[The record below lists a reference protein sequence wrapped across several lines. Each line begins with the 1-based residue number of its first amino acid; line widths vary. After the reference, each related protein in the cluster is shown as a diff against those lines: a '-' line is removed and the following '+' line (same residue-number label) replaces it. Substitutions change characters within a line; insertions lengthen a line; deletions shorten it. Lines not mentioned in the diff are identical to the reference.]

1 MLLGAGLTALYT
13 ARCVW
18 LVFFGETRSH
28 LHVHET
34 GNAMK
39 TALIPLALGSLTT
52 WLLAGVFSDLL
63 KKTLPLHEIEMVT
76 LGGLVQKVFTDPLT
90 YLALLVV
97 TVGILCWWQRQKL
110 EGVAKGFS
118 SFSLAAQNSFGFEAI
133 NRAVV
138 KVTQEGAEVLRP
150 TQTGVLAWNVAGILL
165 ALIVVL
171 LILIARV

>member
-1 MLLGAGLTALYT
+1 
-13 ARCVW
+13 
-18 LVFFGETRSH
+18 
-28 LHVHET
+28 
-34 GNAMK
+34 
-39 TALIPLALGSLTT
+39 
-52 WLLAGVFSDLL
+52 
-63 KKTLPLHEIEMVT
+63 MVT